1 VVPAGLPLPEIRTV
15 DEAGQE
21 KAWVQGG
28 SGPLA
33 INLWASWCG
42 PCVAELSEW
51 SEARDK
57 FKQAGLE
64 VVALNT
70 DRLGREDT
78 TAAAELLQQINFPY
92 SCFAASESTV
102 EGLNALQ
109 QAVLDRWKP
118 LPVPST
124 FLVDA
129 RGEIVVIYKG
139 RVTVQQLLDDQK
151 LLQATPE
158 ERRTA
163 GTPFSGRWVDDAAP
177 RGSPRRVA
185 NQLLDHNQ
193 MDEAVRYLYRIVE
206 SAQDSADPNAR
217 RELGDTLYFLGVLH
231 EMRRETSEAR
241 EVLTEAA
248 QLLPDD
254 VRIRGQLGKLLL
266 RIGEFAEA
274 AGELSAAVRINPHD
288 QELSQHLGV
297 TLYELNELERA
308 IGVLQQVVDE
318 NPQNATAWYF
328 LANAELKSR
337 RFAQATDAYRKAIAA
352 APNML
357 DAHNNLAWILSVHP
371 EEQYRSGEEALEIA
385 KRLCE
390 ATRFQEARFLDTLA
404 VAYAETGQFE
414 AAAETARKAIE
425 IAGQATGND
434 VARVAL
440 KPIQNRLKMFENRQV
455 YREMEWVS
463 P

>member
-21 KAWVQGG
+21 KAWVREG
-28 SGPLA
+28 SGPLV

-51 SEARDK
+51 SEARDQ
-57 FKQAGLE
+57 FEQAGLE
-64 VVALNT
+64 IVALNT
-70 DRLGREDT
+70 DALGREDA
-78 TAAAELLQQINFPY
+78 TAAAELLQRIDFPFA
-92 SCFAASESTV
+92 SFAASESTV
-102 EGLNALQ
+102 QSLNALQ

-129 RGEIVVIYKG
+129 SGEIVVIYKG
-139 RVTVQQLLDDQK
+139 HISVQQLLADQK
-151 LLQATPE
+151 LVRATPE
-158 ERRTA
+158 ERRAA
-163 GTPFSGRWVDDAAP
+163 GTPFSGRWVDDIAP

-185 NQLLDHNQ
+185 NQLLDQNQ

-206 SAQDSADPNAR
+206 NAGAPADPNAR
-217 RELGDTLYFLGVLH
+217 RELGDTLYFLGILH
-231 EMRRETSEAR
+231 EMRRETTAAR
-241 EVLTEAA
+241 AVLTKAGT
-248 QLLPDD
+248 LLPDD

-266 RIGEFAEA
+266 QIGEFAEA

-288 QELSQHLGV
+288 LELSQHLGV
-297 TLYELNELERA
+297 TLYQLNELQRA
-308 IGVLQQVVDE
+308 IDVLQHVVNE
-318 NPQNATAWYF
+318 NPKNATAWYF

-337 RFAQATDAYRKAIAA
+337 EFTRAIEAFRKAIAA
-352 APNML
+352 APNLL

-371 EEQYRSGEEALEIA
+371 DEQFRSGEEAMKIA

-390 ATRFQEARFLDTLA
+390 ATRFQEPRFLDTLA

-414 AAAETARKAIE
+414 AAVETAKKAIE
-425 IAGQATGND
+425 IARQANRSGAGE
-434 VARVAL
+434 VAAR
-440 KPIQNRLKMFENRQV
+440 PIQDRLKLFENREA
-455 YREMEWVS
+455 YRETEWAS